1 MAHGQLKKLLRFVA
15 CNPHHGTLGLGL
27 RLGEGT
33 PYSAWITRRT
43 FKSNNL
49 RHENYAASGGSRG
62 GRLGQ
67 LPRAPRE
74 GGTKEGEQ
82 K

>member
-1 MAHGQLKKLLRFVA
+1 MGSSYVGVMVTVKWKTSHVLLDYWTELK
-15 CNPHHGTLGLGL
+15 G
-27 RLGEGT
+27 
-33 PYSAWITRRT
+33 
-43 FKSNNL
+43 
-49 RHENYAASGGSRG
+49 SGGSRG